1 MMRQT
6 RVKTREKGPG
16 NPRKSPKNMRNKQR
30 NWEKGRNTEIDTEG
44 IKIRE
49 RLKQTRE
56 GRQRKGR

>member
-16 NPRKSPKNMRNKQR
+16 NPRKSPKNMRNKQI

-44 IKIRE
+44 IK
-49 RLKQTRE
+49 E
-56 GRQRKGR
+56 GKD